1 MAILK
6 KAILILSLIA
16 LSCSYAKSKD
26 TLDKDTGFVIDTGFE
41 LVKANCTACHS
52 SGLVIQNR
60 MNRDTWLET
69 IRWMQKTQGLW
80 PLGDSEKVILD
91 YLAKNYS
98 PTETGRR
105 KNLPAHLMP
114 AFSKLTRPPIVNF

>member
-1 MAILK
+1 MTILRK
-6 KAILILSLIA
+6 MILLFSL
-16 LSCSYAKSKD
+16 LLMPCSYANSED
-26 TLDKDTGFVIDTGFE
+26 ILDKDSGFVVDTGIE
-41 LVKANCTACHS
+41 LVKAHCTACHS
-52 SGLVIQNR
+52 SALVTQNR

-69 IRWMQKTQGLW
+69 IRWMQKKQGLW

-98 PTETGRR
+98 PTKTGRR

-114 AFSKLTRPPIVNF
+114 APLK